1 MIIVAILLLACTLFF
16 SMICFLL
23 IAQPQRVLG
32 LIVYFANM
40 QEEWHEG
47 KIDLEQEKRLYAS
60 ARKIE
65 KIVLLSL
72 FGWSCFCGGVWALI
86 EILI

>member
-1 MIIVAILLLACTLFF
+1 MIMIAIALLACTLFF

-23 IAQPQRVLG
+23 IAQPHRVLG

-47 KIDLEQEKRLYAS
+47 RIDLDKEKRLYA
-60 ARKIE
+60 ATRKVE

-72 FGWSCFCGGVWALI
+72 FGWSCLCGGVWALMQ
-86 EILI
+86 ILL